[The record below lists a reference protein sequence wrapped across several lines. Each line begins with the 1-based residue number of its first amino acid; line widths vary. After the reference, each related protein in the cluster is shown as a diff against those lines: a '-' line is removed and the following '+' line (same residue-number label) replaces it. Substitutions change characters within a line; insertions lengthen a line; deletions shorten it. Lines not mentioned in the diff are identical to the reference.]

1 MRHLGEARRTMLF
14 DQREKCREA
23 GYERLC
29 SASILLAGELA
40 GRQLDSRPNADATS
54 CSADAVEPLVQLFL
68 EVGDVDVE
76 AEDLRGKG
84 MLCREVLGAPDAL
97 LPGSHGH
104 RAIMGLRLGAC
115 NRGVGGFILESD
127 RLR

>member
-23 GYERLC
+23 RDERLC

-40 GRQLDSRPNADATS
+40 GRQLDRRRDAGAT
-54 CSADAVEPLVQLFL
+54 AFKALVEALL
-68 EVGDVDVE
+68 EAGDVDIE
-76 AEDLRGKG
+76 AENLLGER
-84 MLCREVLGAPDAL
+84 MLGGEVLGAPDAL

-104 RAIMGLRLGAC
+104 RAIMGPRLGAC
-115 NRGVGGFILESD
+115 NRGVGAFILKSYG
-127 RLR
+127 LR